1 MTPMKTKEVAERTK
15 LRLATKLPL
24 AMAKAKSYKL
34 PADIEKNILSK
45 ISITNCE
52 LVCL

>member
-1 MTPMKTKEVAERTK
+1 
-15 LRLATKLPL
+15 LPL